1 MIFFAILAQKKKHIM
16 KTRRKAVKAELLRE
30 SKDHPGYFKYKVTIE
45 EVDGTVHDVPAYGKD
60 MQDAISRLVWTERV
74 DKVTSKKGIMP
85 IFAGLLLAVVALSG
99 MIAVTKNN
107 PLWIVGGLAIGVL
120 SLVISNVV
128 NNYLHKE

>member
-1 MIFFAILAQKKKHIM
+1 M
-16 KTRRKAVKAELLRE
+16 KTRRKATKAEMLRE
-30 SKDHPGYFKYKVTIE
+30 SKDHPGYYKYKVTIE
-45 EVDGTVHDVPAYGKD
+45 EVDGTTHDVPAYGKD

-120 SLVISNVV
+120 SLIISNVV